1 MLGTILG
8 TPSECLTKPP
18 YPPSHPIPGPRNL
31 RIHEQLPLSSA
42 DNNARVGRL
51 PIPWPLGI
59 GTHLCTHCSLS
70 PFSPPDSFF
79 SLSSISR
86 GSSGRL
92 TRHLRSRCH
101 FLNSSPF
108 DLSYQEPSTLSLSPP
123 WPCDTC
129 SGASGL
135 AGDPP
140 ASAVG

>member
-70 PFSPPDSFF
+70 PFSPPQTVFF
-79 SLSSISR
+79 PSL
-86 GSSGRL
+86 
-92 TRHLRSRCH
+92 
-101 FLNSSPF
+101 
-108 DLSYQEPSTLSLSPP
+108 PSVE
-123 WPCDTC
+123 
-129 SGASGL
+129 GAL
-135 AGDPP
+135 AGSPGISEAD
-140 ASAVG
+140 ATF